1 MQGLIQRYLGD
12 SANTDAI
19 SSKLREVNSLKK
31 IQIRGYFESKKENI
45 SHKRQ
50 NLTYQNL
57 ENITDH
63 CYFTAL
69 S

>member
-1 MQGLIQRYLGD
+1 MGD

-45 SHKRQ
+45 SHKA
-50 NLTYQNL
+50 
-57 ENITDH
+57 EFNISKFRKYH
-63 CYFTAL
+63 RPL
-69 S
+69 